1 MRRRPA
7 ILRTLT
13 PFGWQVLA
21 AVVLTAAILCLEA
34 AR

>member
-7 ILRTLT
+7 IFRTLT

-21 AVVLTAAILCLEA
+21 VAVLTAAILCLEA